1 MLGLV
6 HFAHGHLMR
15 AKRAFGLFTIDY
27 LWAGPA
33 FERAQ
38 NDHRPLRPFLDA
50 FGASLLL
57 NSFYLGE
64 GRVQRR
70 GHQLVRLSRLLCL
83 DKKGRVAIPSEKAFQ
98 FHIRNPAENRRA
110 GDFISVEMQD
120 RQDCAVANGIEE
132 FIRVPARGQWAGF
145 GFAIA
150 DHASGDEIRSVEH
163 RPVRVRQRVTQL
175 AAFMNRAWR
184 FRRDMAGDA
193 AREGELFEQPLHAFL
208 VLRNVRIDFAVGAFQ
223 ISVGDQTWSTMAGT
237 RDVNDV

>member
-1 MLGLV
+1 
-6 HFAHGHLMR
+6 MR

-38 NDHRPLRPFLDA
+38 NDHRPLRSFLEI

-70 GHQLVRLSRLLCL
+70 GHQLVGLSRLLCL

-98 FHIRNPAENRRA
+98 FLIRNPAENRRA

-145 GFAIA
+145 SLAVPDDA
-150 DHASGDEIRSVEH
+150 RGDEIRSVEH
-163 RPVRVRQRVTQL
+163 RPVRVRKRIAQL
-175 AAFMNRAWR
+175 AAFMNRTWR
-184 FRRDMAGDA
+184 FRGDM
-193 AREGELFEQPLHAFL
+193 
-208 VLRNVRIDFAVGAFQ
+208 
-223 ISVGDQTWSTMAGT
+223 T
-237 RDVNDV
+237 RDPAGK